1 MDIVD
6 CILADHDRQRRWF
19 SALDEARDDLESAG
33 KIFKRL
39 RDHLEAH
46 AMAEEKYFYPTLL
59 QLGKGALDSDS
70 AGETTE
76 DAIDDHN
83 KIANAAD
90 AALNEEVGSDAWWA
104 CVDKANYQNS
114 AHLSEEERQG
124 LTDFRRRVPLE
135 KRIELGLKY
144 LAFEAD
150 NVTNVEREEKDPDA
164 YIEENEAA

>member
-19 SALDEARDDLESAG
+19 AALDEARDDLESAG
-33 KIFKRL
+33 KIFNRL

-59 QLGKGALDSDS
+59 QL
-70 AGETTE
+70 
-76 DAIDDHN
+76 AIDDHN

-90 AALNEEVGSDAWWA
+90 AALNEEVGSDAWWK

-135 KRIELGLKY
+135 KRIALGIKY

-150 NVTNVEREEKDPDA
+150 HVTNVEREEKDPDA

>member
-1 MDIVD
+1 MSSI
-6 CILADHDRQRRWF
+6 IGLRRNPRGA
-19 SALDEARDDLESAG
+19 SLVTSVPARGPGAG
-33 KIFKRL
+33 KIFNRL

-70 AGETTE
+70 ADETTE

-90 AALNEEVGSDAWWA
+90 AALNEEVGSDAWWK

-135 KRIELGLKY
+135 KRIALGIKY

-150 NVTNVEREEKDPDA
+150 HVTNVEREEKDPDA

>member
-19 SALDEARDDLESAG
+19 AALDEARDDLESAG
-33 KIFKRL
+33 KIFNRL

-70 AGETTE
+70 ADETTE

-83 KIANAAD
+83 KIANAA
-90 AALNEEVGSDAWWA
+90 
-104 CVDKANYQNS
+104 
-114 AHLSEEERQG
+114 
-124 LTDFRRRVPLE
+124 
-135 KRIELGLKY
+135 
-144 LAFEAD
+144 
-150 NVTNVEREEKDPDA
+150 
-164 YIEENEAA
+164 